1 MRHSNGKKREGERR
15 KAGDVFAAKKAD
27 IKNSNIC
34 SVCGTKKNCYG
45 WCPLVTWSRG
55 MRRPLKPVARL
66 LRFDGDFDNLT
77 ESLYKKFH
85 FTKKIAEL

>member
-1 MRHSNGKKREGERR
+1 MRHSNGKKREVERK

-34 SVCGTKKNCYG
+34 SVCGNKKNCYG

-66 LRFDGDFDNLT
+66 RFDLMMT
-77 ESLYKKFH
+77 LESLVVLD
-85 FTKKIAEL
+85 T

>member
-34 SVCGTKKNCYG
+34 SVCGTKKNC
-45 WCPLVTWSRG
+45 LVTWSRG

-66 LRFDGDFDNLT
+66 RFDLMMT
-77 ESLYKKFH
+77 LVSLVVLD
-85 FTKKIAEL
+85 T